1 MVVLSGVVRFMMIFC
16 GVFEHYGYVQMK
28 GKKITHLNE

>member
-16 GVFEHYGYVQMK
+16 GVCEHYGFVQLK